1 MMDTRDWAREYIS
14 NNWLPIPLKGKIPA
28 NPDGRPMLN
37 WTDFRPSDIEN
48 EFSGQATNIGIRT
61 DTLTDVDLDCPEA
74 IALAPAILPKTATF
88 GRSSAPQSHWVYTT
102 STSQY
107 VSYDS
112 LFGKVLEL
120 RANNGHQTMVP
131 PSIHPTGEP
140 VSWTK
145 GHEPSKIDGDT
156 LKRSCSLLASAAV
169 VCHNWLPGQRDIL
182 TTSFS
187 RILHE
192 HVGLDEADIENLIEA
207 IAKSAGDDDW
217 RDRVKKVSKLLA
229 GLEQGRRKLG
239 IPTFIKT
246 IGKLD
251 ASRVLDWLEVD
262 AAEDVE
268 PADIFSVGAAPELPV
283 DCLPQVLRTRAFDV
297 SERVSCNPELAVFP
311 GMCAI
316 NFAAGAR
323 VRVQLLQNDEEF
335 LQPPIFYSFVA
346 LPSGT
351 GKSPPRKAMFEPI
364 QDIQN
369 AEEKIYKEELEIW
382 QELPKKGRGPAPTRK
397 VSITTNV
404 TSEGLIRA
412 LARNPQ
418 GVLVTPD
425 ELAGLLNGANQYKG
439 GRGNDVETLME
450 LYDGSAIS
458 STRKSDEASDY
469 LSATQVNVYGTI
481 QPKVLPTL
489 IREENVNSGLV
500 ARFGL
505 AAYPKE
511 INRVPVDRQPD
522 VEARD
527 NWQKLLRSL
536 RQAFE
541 GDIEDKVVFR
551 FESDAQPLIAEWRKK
566 HLAELKKTPEPFRAH
581 LAKYQGLL
589 ARIAL
594 CFHLAKMF
602 PLEPESKHSHYD
614 GTEVLQWNIP
624 ADPISKETLREAMR
638 FLDTYLKPHA
648 QRLYAVV
655 DNAPGRAM
663 GCRIASEIL
672 LADPRLSTIT
682 VSEIMRRSRTGMK
695 VDRQIAD
702 GFRYLD
708 SMGWGSFDEHDQS
721 QSKKPAKRFTVN
733 PRIHDSAWNTS
744 E

>member
-1 MMDTRDWAREYIS
+1 MMDTQAWAREYLH
-14 NNWLPIPLKGKIPA
+14 NKWLPIPLKGKVPA
-28 NPDGRPMLN
+28 TPDGRPMRN
-37 WTDFRPSDIEN
+37 WTDFQPSDIEN
-48 EFSGQATNIGIRT
+48 EFSGRATNIGIRT
-61 DTLTDVDLDCPEA
+61 DTLADVDLDCPEA
-74 IALAPAILPKTATF
+74 IALAQAILPKTATF
-88 GRSSAPQSHWVYTT
+88 GRASAPESHWVYTT
-102 STSQY
+102 SGSQY
-107 VSYDS
+107 ISYDS

-120 RANNGHQTMVP
+120 RASDGHQTMVP
-131 PSIHPTGEP
+131 PSIHPTGEL
-140 VSWTK
+140 VSWTN
-145 GHEPSKIDGDT
+145 GHQPSNIDGGT
-156 LKRSCSLLASAAV
+156 LKRCCSLLASAAV

-187 RILHE
+187 RILDE
-192 HVGLDEADIENLIEA
+192 HVGLDEAQIENLIEA
-207 IAKSAGDDDW
+207 IARSAGDEEW
-217 RDRVKKVSKLLA
+217 RDRVKKVSKLLTA
-229 GLEQGRRKLG
+229 VDHDRRKPG

-246 IGKLD
+246 VGKLD
-251 ASRVLDWLEVD
+251 ATRILDWLEVD
-262 AAEDVE
+262 TTEDVD
-268 PADIFSVGAAPELPV
+268 PADIFSIGEAPDLPV
-283 DCLPQVLRTRAFDV
+283 DCLPPVLSARAFDV
-297 SERVSCNPELAVFP
+297 AERVSCNPELAVFP
-311 GMCAI
+311 GMCAVS
-316 NFAAGAR
+316 FAAGAR
-323 VRVQLLQNDEEF
+323 ARVQLLRNDEEF

-369 AEEKIYKEELEIW
+369 DEEKKFREELELW
-382 QELPKKGRGPAPTRK
+382 QDRPKKSKGPVPTRK

-439 GRGNDVETLME
+439 GRGNDVETLIE

-481 QPKVLPTL
+481 QPKILPTL

-511 INRVPVDRQPD
+511 IDRVPVDRRPD
-522 VEARD
+522 VKARD
-527 NWQKLLRSL
+527 NWQKLLKSL

-541 GDIEDKVVFR
+541 GDIENKIVFR
-551 FESDAQPLIAEWRKK
+551 FESDAQPLITEWRRK
-566 HLAELKKTPEPFRAH
+566 HLAELKGTSEPFRAH

-602 PLEPESKHSHYD
+602 PLEPESRHSHYD
-614 GTEVLQWNIP
+614 GSEILKWSIP
-624 ADPISKETLREAMR
+624 TDPISGETLEEAIR

-648 QRLYAVV
+648 RRLYAVV
-655 DNAPGRAM
+655 DNAPGQAM
-663 GCRIASEIL
+663 GRRIAAEIL
-672 LADPRLSTIT
+672 LADQALATVT

-695 VDRQIAD
+695 VDRQITE
-702 GFRYLD
+702 GFRYLE

-721 QSKKPAKRFTVN
+721 KSKKPAKRFKVN
-733 PRIHDSAWNTS
+733 PRIHDREWNTS